1 MGFRHQVAAIFR
13 AERSASTPAS
23 QLQARR
29 GPRDAWRRFFFAIF
43 GLSLAFV
50 LALLSTA
57 SRESGDMAATVI
69 FASLSLLLAG
79 LVAIFAVPYLAKRV
93 VTHRVRDALNY
104 EVTREGLIYLALT
117 LLIAIA
123 ALNTGNNL
131 LFIVV
136 AAMLGAVLVSG
147 VVSALMINALEVGLH
162 LPHHVFAGQSYA
174 GAVLLHN
181 RRRLPLFSVS
191 VVPPILKEERPVWRW
206 RRTEF
211 VYPAAGSGRR
221 PFLRWPDLVLARVP
235 PQHANYGRAG
245 DPVAPPR
252 RVPPVFEQ
260 SVYFPYIPARQ
271 HQSAELELCFPRR
284 GRYAQRG
291 IGISTRFPFSF
302 LKKTRTVALT
312 QEVLV
317 FPSVEPTD
325 EMLAMLPNLSG
336 EMESHLRGRGSDLY
350 RIRDYQPEDSARHV
364 DWKATAKSGE
374 LKVREFTREDERSVR
389 MIFDNPAPGVLDE
402 AHYER
407 AINLAASI
415 AWRFF
420 QENTGLSFAAPGLLP
435 DADVYG
441 FLEYLAL
448 AAPREEN
455 AFLASL
461 SRPDAG
467 GQYNVIVTACPRGEV
482 PTSLWQ
488 SSWVIFAQD

>member
-1 MGFRHQVAAIFR
+1 MGLRTRGPRQFRIWPAGAKQLAEIFR
-13 AERSASTPAS
+13 GAERS
-23 QLQARR
+23 
-29 GPRDAWRRFFFAIF
+29 AWRRFFLAIL
-43 GLSLAFV
+43 GLSLAFL

-57 SRESGDMAATVI
+57 SRESGDVVATVV

-93 VTHRVRDALNY
+93 AGHRVRDALNY
-104 EVTREGLIYLALT
+104 EVTREGLAYLALT
-117 LLIAIA
+117 LLIGVA

-147 VVSALMINALEVGLH
+147 VVSALMISRLEVGLH
-162 LPHHVFAGQSYA
+162 LPHHVFAGQSYS

-181 RRRLPLFSVS
+181 RRRLPLFSIS
-191 VVPPILKEERPVWRW
+191 VVPPMGKQERRAWRW

-211 VYPAAGSGRR
+211 VYPAAATGRR
-221 PFLRWPDLVLARVP
+221 PLLRWPDLVLTRVS
-235 PQHANYGRAG
+235 PQ
-245 DPVAPPR
+245 PQT
-252 RVPPVFEQ
+252 PPVFEQ
-260 SVYFPYIPARQ
+260 SVYFPYISARQ

-291 IGISTRFPFSF
+291 IGIATRFPFSF
-302 LKKTRTVALT
+302 LKKIRTVALNH
-312 QEVLV
+312 EVLV

-325 EMLAMLPNLSG
+325 EMLAVLPILSG

-374 LKVREFTREDERSVR
+374 LKVREFTREDERNLR
-389 MIFDNPAPGVLDE
+389 MIFDNPAPGVLDD

-420 QENTGLSFAAPGLLP
+420 QENTGLSFAAPGLTP
-435 DADVYG
+435 DSDVYG

-448 AAPREEN
+448 AAPRQEQEFRPSTPTTG
-455 AFLASL
+455 APGAPFLASL
-461 SRPDAG
+461 SRPAAG
-467 GQYNVIVTACPRGEV
+467 AQYNVIITACPRGQV

-488 SSWVIFAQD
+488 SSWVIFAQE